1 MEFSIQRPVA
11 DEIVRLAN
19 EVHERDVALAEM
31 RDHAE
36 WLQAENEQLRGIK
49 SAPATSRR

>member
-1 MEFSIQRPVA
+1 MEFSIPQPVA
-11 DEIVRLAN
+11 NEIVRIAN
-19 EVHERDVALAEM
+19 EVHELEVALAEM
-31 RDHAE
+31 RDHAA